1 MIAEGGCSDGAD
13 GGDGDFVL
21 QLRERFPADQVG
33 EIVDGAGAE
42 EESGVGIFVEDF
54 GDAGAI
60 DIAWRQGVI
69 GDDFG
74 DGGAEFLEGG
84 GQVGI
89 GAVAA
94 WEKDG
99 FVAELQREFFGE
111 REAEVRFCDVSDMEA
126 GFRGGFICRG
136 ADSGDQRAARRA
148 EDA

>member
-1 MIAEGGCSDGAD
+1 MTGPTAAMAILFCNCG
-13 GGDGDFVL
+13 
-21 QLRERFPADQVG
+21 ERFPSDQVG

-42 EESGVGIFVEDF
+42 EERGVGIFVEDF

-60 DIAWRQGVI
+60 DVAWRQRVI

-74 DGGAEFLEGG
+74 DGGAEFFERG

-94 WEKDG
+94 REENG

-111 REAEVRFCDVSDMEA
+111 SEAEMRFCDVSDVEA
-126 GFRGGFICRG
+126 GFDGGFVCCG
-136 ADSGDQRAARRA
+136 ADGGDERAARRA
-148 EDA
+148 ENA